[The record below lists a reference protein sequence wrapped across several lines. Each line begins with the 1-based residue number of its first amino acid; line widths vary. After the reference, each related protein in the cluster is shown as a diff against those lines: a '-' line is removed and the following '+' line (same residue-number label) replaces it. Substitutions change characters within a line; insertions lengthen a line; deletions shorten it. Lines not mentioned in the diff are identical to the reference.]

1 VDHEDHTTG
10 QTLGSTVLLAA
21 ALYFAPTFVATS
33 RGHYI
38 TGAIFALNLL
48 LGWIVLGWI
57 AALIWSLTYVDPGKR
72 PMRPVIAPNP
82 VAMPVLFLLGLAVVL
97 AAAWKS
103 IAERP
108 APATTRFETRAATAA
123 AAVTLPIVTAPA
135 IKSDPTK
142 RSAVAA
148 YKHAAKVQ
156 RHSPSTEPAVADSAE
171 AARRAWVAEWQ
182 RKCAAMPRDEGIA
195 TCGQYYAPPR
205 R

>member
-1 VDHEDHTTG
+1 ME
-10 QTLGSTVLLAA
+10 LLAIALLLLAA

-33 RGHYI
+33 RGHHN

-72 PMRPVIAPNP
+72 PPRPIVASNP

-108 APATTRFETRAATAA
+108 APATSTRFETRA
-123 AAVTLPIVTAPA
+123 AAVTLPIVTTSA
-135 IKSDPTK
+135 ISADPTK
-142 RSAVAA
+142 RPAVAA

-156 RHSPSTEPAVADSAE
+156 RHPPSTEPAVADSAE
-171 AARRAWVAEWQ
+171 AARRAWLAEWQ

-195 TCGQYYAPPR
+195 TCGKYYAPPR